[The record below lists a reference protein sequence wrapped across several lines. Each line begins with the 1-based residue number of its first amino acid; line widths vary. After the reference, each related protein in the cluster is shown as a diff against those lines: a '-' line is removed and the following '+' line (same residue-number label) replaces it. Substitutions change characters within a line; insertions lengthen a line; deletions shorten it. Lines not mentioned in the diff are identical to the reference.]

1 MVPTCPIVFTAT
13 KCGKCGPGY
22 PTPLEAMKGPR
33 EEIVYLPCIY
43 RNTSTE
49 APDYLATVDVDPKSP
64 QYCQV
69 IHRLPMPNVKDELH
83 HSGWNTCSS
92 CFGDSTK
99 SRTKLMLPCL
109 ISSRIY
115 VVDVGTEPRAPK
127 LHKVIEPQDIH
138 AKCDLG
144 YLHTSHCLAS
154 GEVMISALGDPKGN
168 GKGGFVLLDG
178 ETFEVKGTWERPGG
192 AAPLGYD
199 FWYQP
204 RHNVMI
210 STEWAAP
217 NVLRD
222 GFNPADVQAGL
233 YGSCLH
239 VWDWQRHEMVQTLHL
254 QDGLIPLE
262 IRFLHNPA
270 ASQGFV
276 GCALGS
282 NIQRFYKNEGGT
294 WSVEKVIQVPPKKVK
309 GWMLPEMPSECSGQC
324 GHQKVESQP
333 EEQKSLKPLNPS
345 PPPLGLITDILL
357 SLDDRFLYFSNWL
370 HGDLRQYDI
379 SDPKRPR
386 LTGQLF
392 LGGSIV
398 KGGPVQVLEDQELKS
413 QPEPLVVKGKRVA
426 GGPQMIQLSLDG
438 KRLYVTTSLYS
449 AWDKQF
455 YPDLIRE
462 GSVMLQ
468 IDVDTE
474 KGGLKLNPNFLVD
487 FGKEPLGPAL
497 AHELRYPGGD
507 CSSDIWL

>member
-1 MVPTCPIVFTAT
+1 MAT

-22 PTPLEAMKGPR
+22 PSPLEAMKGPR
-33 EEIVYLPCIY
+33 EELVYLPCIY
-43 RNTSTE
+43 RNTGTE
-49 APDYLATVDVDPKSP
+49 APDYLATVDVNPKSP
-64 QYCQV
+64 QYSQV
-69 IHRLPMPNVKDELH
+69 V
-83 HSGWNTCSS
+83 
-92 CFGDSTK
+92 
-99 SRTKLMLPCL
+99 
-109 ISSRIY
+109 
-115 VVDVGTEPRAPK
+115 EPK
-127 LHKVIEPQDIH
+127 EIH
-138 AKCDLG
+138 AKCDLS

-178 ETFEVKGTWERPGG
+178 ETFEVKGTWEQPGG
-192 AAPLGYD
+192 AAPMGYD

-217 NVLRD
+217 NVFD
-222 GFNPADVQAGL
+222 GFNPADVEAGL
-233 YGSCLH
+233 YGQHLH
-239 VWDWQRHEMVQTLHL
+239 VWDWQRHEKVQTLTL

-270 ASQGFV
+270 ADQGFV

-282 NIQRFYKNEGGT
+282 NIQRFYKNQGGT

-309 GWMLPEMPSECSGQC
+309 GWILPEMPS
-324 GHQKVESQP
+324 
-333 EEQKSLKPLNPS
+333 
-345 PPPLGLITDILL
+345 LITDILL

-386 LTGQLF
+386 LVGQIF

-398 KGGPVQVLEDQELKS
+398 KGGPVQVLEDQELKC

-438 KRLYVTTSLYS
+438 TRLYVTTSLYS

-468 IDVDTE
+468 IDVDTVR
-474 KGGLKLNPNFLVD
+474 GGLKLNPNFLVD

>member
-1 MVPTCPIVFTAT
+1 MAT
-13 KCGKCGPGY
+13 KCVKCGPGY
-22 PTPLEAMKGPR
+22 STPLEAMKGPR
-33 EEIVYLPCIY
+33 EEIIYLPCIY
-43 RNTSTE
+43 RNTGIE
-49 APDYLATVDVDPKSP
+49 APDYLATVDVNPRSP

-69 IHRLPMPNVKDELH
+69 IHRLPMPYLKDELH

-99 SRTKLMLPCL
+99 SRNMLVLPCL
-109 ISSRIY
+109 ISSRVY
-115 VVDVGTEPRAPK
+115 VVDVASEPRAPK
-127 LHKVIEPQDIH
+127 LHKVIEAKEIQD
-138 AKCDLG
+138 KCGLS

-154 GEVMISALGDPKGN
+154 GEVMISTLGDPKGN

-178 ETFEVKGTWERPGG
+178 ETFEVKGTWQRPGG
-192 AAPLGYD
+192 EAPLGYD

-222 GFNPADVQAGL
+222 GFNPADVEAGL
-233 YGSCLH
+233 YGSNLH
-239 VWDWQRHEMVQTLHL
+239 IWDWQRHELVQTLPMK
-254 QDGLIPLE
+254 DGLIPLE
-262 IRFLHNPA
+262 IRFLHDPA

-276 GCALGS
+276 GCTLS
-282 NIQRFYKNEGGT
+282 STIQRFYKNEAGS

-309 GWMLPEMPSECSGQC
+309 NWLLPEMP
-324 GHQKVESQP
+324 
-333 EEQKSLKPLNPS
+333 
-345 PPPLGLITDILL
+345 GLITDILL

-379 SDPKRPR
+379 SNPKKPR
-386 LTGQLF
+386 FVGQIF

-398 KGGPVQVLEDQELKS
+398 KGGPVQVLEDPELRC

-487 FGKEPLGPAL
+487 FGKEPHGPAL

-507 CSSDIWL
+507 CSSDIWV

>member
-1 MVPTCPIVFTAT
+1 MST
-13 KCGKCGPGY
+13 
-22 PTPLEAMKGPR
+22 L
-33 EEIVYLPCIY
+33 
-43 RNTSTE
+43 TSTNSHTSTC
-49 APDYLATVDVDPKSP
+49 AHSCRL
-64 QYCQV
+64 
-69 IHRLPMPNVKDELH
+69 IHR
-83 HSGWNTCSS
+83 GTCAGNTGACAYTNCHLRRHPPKAQTICISPGSPHTHKRTHKHIPCNSS
-92 CFGDSTK
+92 TN
-99 SRTKLMLPCL
+99 LENPW
-109 ISSRIY
+109 
-115 VVDVGTEPRAPK
+115 PRRVLTQCRP
-127 LHKVIEPQDIH
+127 LQVIEPQEVH
-138 AKCDLG
+138 TKCNLG

-154 GEVMISALGDPKGN
+154 GEVMISSLGDPKGN

-192 AAPLGYD
+192 AAPMGYD

-204 RHNVMI
+204 RHNVMV
-210 STEWAAP
+210 STEWAPP
-217 NVLRD
+217 NVLKD
-222 GFNPADVQAGL
+222 GFNPADVEAGL
-233 YGSCLH
+233 YGSHLH
-239 VWDWQRHEMVQTLHL
+239 VWDWQRHEIIQTLPL
-254 QDGLIPLE
+254 KDGLVPLE
-262 IRFLHNPA
+262 IRFLHDPA
-270 ASQGFV
+270 ADQGFV
-276 GCALGS
+276 GCALSS
-282 NIQRFYKNEGGT
+282 NIQRFFKNEGGT

-309 GWMLPEMPSECSGQC
+309 GWMLPEMPGECLEQVGN
-324 GHQKVESQP
+324 GRPLP
-333 EEQKSLKPLNPS
+333 EPTPS
-345 PPPLGLITDILL
+345 PPGLITDILL

-379 SDPKRPR
+379 SDPQKPR
-386 LTGQLF
+386 LTGQIF

-398 KGGPVQVLEDQELKS
+398 KGGSVQVLEDQELQC

-449 AWDKQF
+449 GWDKQF

-507 CSSDIWL
+507 CSSDIWI

>member
-22 PTPLEAMKGPR
+22 PTPLEAMKGKFEKTDPASPGREVGKPLLARPAPRLPALYPPGPR

-309 GWMLPEMPSECSGQC
+309 GWMLPEMPS
-324 GHQKVESQP
+324 
-333 EEQKSLKPLNPS
+333 
-345 PPPLGLITDILL
+345 LITDILL

-386 LTGQLF
+386 LTGQ
-392 LGGSIV
+392 
-398 KGGPVQVLEDQELKS
+398 
-413 QPEPLVVKGKRVA
+413 GKRVA

>member
-1 MVPTCPIVFTAT
+1 MDCILELELPAT
-13 KCGKCGPGY
+13 KCEKCGPGY

-33 EEIVYLPCIY
+33 EEIIYLPCIY
-43 RNTSTE
+43 RNTGIE

-64 QYCQV
+64 HYCQV
-69 IHRLPMPNVKDELH
+69 IHRLPMPNLKDELH

-109 ISSRIY
+109 MSSRIY
-115 VVDVGTEPRAPK
+115 VVDVGSEPRAPK
-127 LHKVIEPQDIH
+127 LHKVIEAEDIH

-144 YLHTSHCLAS
+144 YVHTSHCLAS
-154 GEVMISALGDPKGN
+154 GEVMVSSLGDPKGN

-192 AAPLGYD
+192 AAPMGYD

-210 STEWAAP
+210 SSEWAAP
-217 NVLRD
+217 NVFRD
-222 GFNPADVQAGL
+222 GFNPADVEAGL
-233 YGSCLH
+233 YGSHLH
-239 VWDWQRHEMVQTLHL
+239 VWDWQRHEIVQTLPL

-262 IRFLHNPA
+262 VRFLHNPDA
-270 ASQGFV
+270 AQGFV
-276 GCALGS
+276 GCALS
-282 NIQRFYKNEGGT
+282 STIQRFYKNQGGT

-309 GWMLPEMPSECSGQC
+309 GWMLPEMP
-324 GHQKVESQP
+324 
-333 EEQKSLKPLNPS
+333 
-345 PPPLGLITDILL
+345 GLITDILL

-379 SDPKRPR
+379 SDPQRPR

-413 QPEPLVVKGKRVA
+413 QPEPLVVKGKRVP

-468 IDVDTE
+468 IDVDTV

-507 CSSDIWL
+507 CSSDIWV

>member
-1 MVPTCPIVFTAT
+1 MAT
-13 KCGKCGPGY
+13 ECGKCGPGY
-22 PTPLEAMKGPR
+22 PSPLEAMKGPR

-43 RNTSTE
+43 RNTNTE

-69 IHRLPMPNVKDELH
+69 IHRLPMPHLKDELH

-99 SRTKLMLPCL
+99 SRTKLLLPSL

-127 LHKVIEPQDIH
+127 LHKVVEPKDIH

-144 YLHTSHCLAS
+144 YLHTTHCLAS
-154 GEVMISALGDPKGN
+154 GEVMISSLGDPKGN

-192 AAPLGYD
+192 AAPMGYD

-204 RHNVMI
+204 RHNVMV

-217 NVLRD
+217 NVLQD
-222 GFNPADVQAGL
+222 GFNPADVEAGL
-233 YGSCLH
+233 YGNHLH
-239 VWDWQRHEMVQTLHL
+239 VWDWQRHERVQTLTL

-270 ASQGFV
+270 ADQGFV
-276 GCALGS
+276 GCALSS

-309 GWMLPEMPSECSGQC
+309 GWMLPEMP
-324 GHQKVESQP
+324 
-333 EEQKSLKPLNPS
+333 
-345 PPPLGLITDILL
+345 GLITDILL

-379 SDPKRPR
+379 SDPQRPR
-386 LTGQLF
+386 LTGQ
-392 LGGSIV
+392 
-398 KGGPVQVLEDQELKS
+398 
-413 QPEPLVVKGKRVA
+413 GKQVA

-468 IDVDTE
+468 IDVDTV
-474 KGGLKLNPNFLVD
+474 KGELKLNPNFLVD

>member
-1 MVPTCPIVFTAT
+1 MSCGVGGRRGSDPVLLWLWRRPAATAPIRPLAWEPPYASGAALKRQKTKRNVVSRMELRLWQESYAESGRLCKSILVDRVPEDLDSGEENFTLLSRRGMKLMGGRGAHQVSRFKELLNLRSWQTQWEEGHQAT
-13 KCGKCGPGY
+13 AWSPSDRPGGASWVQVGLHY
-22 PTPLEAMKGPR
+22 L
-33 EEIVYLPCIY
+33 YLP
-43 RNTSTE
+43 
-49 APDYLATVDVDPKSP
+49 
-64 QYCQV
+64 
-69 IHRLPMPNVKDELH
+69 
-83 HSGWNTCSS
+83 S
-92 CFGDSTK
+92 CF
-99 SRTKLMLPCL
+99 LPC
-109 ISSRIY
+109 S
-115 VVDVGTEPRAPK
+115 
-127 LHKVIEPQDIH
+127 
-138 AKCDLG
+138 
-144 YLHTSHCLAS
+144 
-154 GEVMISALGDPKGN
+154 
-168 GKGGFVLLDG
+168 GGFVLLDG

-413 QPEPLVVKGKRVA
+413 QPEPLVVKGKQVA